1 MSGGRDEEQDIDI
14 DVLTLGFPEEVE
26 ETASQEKDERIE
38 VKRCQLSSS
47 DEKITQDKETGQQID
62 AG

>member
-14 DVLTLGFPEEVE
+14 DVLALGFPEEVE

-38 VKRCQLSSS
+38 VKRSQLFLG
-47 DEKITQDKETGQQID
+47 DEKITQDKEIGQQID
-62 AG
+62 TG

>member
-26 ETASQEKDERIE
+26 ETTPQEKDEGIE
-38 VKRCQLSSS
+38 VKRSQLFLS
-47 DEKITQDKETGQQID
+47 DKKFIQDKETGEQID

>member
-1 MSGGRDEEQDIDI
+1 MSGGRDEKEDIDI

-26 ETASQEKDERIE
+26 ETTPKEKDEGIE
-38 VKRCQLSSS
+38 VKRRQLFLG
-47 DEKITQDKETGQQID
+47 DEKITQDKEAGQQID